1 MNAIRSMIA
10 GAGLMYLLDPE
21 QGRRRRALLRD
32 KYVAL
37 TNDLNEAADV
47 LSRDVN
53 NRLEGLRSGD
63 LSVLVGGKNALQN
76 PLCGGWSPTGRAI
89 LGGLGSGLF
98 LYGLASRTP
107 KACLLG
113 TVGLA
118 MVAEGVSNAGID
130 DIRQLPQR
138 WSGETETE
146 PESES
151 TETAE
156 REVASLGKAAG
167 I

>member
-21 QGRRRRALLRD
+21 RGRSRRARLRD
-32 KYVAL
+32 KYMAL
-37 TNDLNEAADV
+37 TNDLSEAAEV
-47 LSRDVN
+47 LSRDVS
-53 NRLEGLRSGD
+53 NRIEGLRSGD

-76 PLCGGWSPTGRAI
+76 PMRGGWSPTGRAI

-113 TVGLA
+113 TAGLA
-118 MVAEGVSNAGID
+118 MVAEGVTNAGID
-130 DIRQLPQR
+130 DIRQLSQR
-138 WSGETETE
+138 FSEGTEQAGTE
-146 PESES
+146 CELTPTS
-151 TETAE
+151 
-156 REVASLGKAAG
+156 AG
-167 I
+167 